1 MDHLAANTQAHHT
14 HNIYS
19 IHSIQFISIP
29 IPFNSAG
36 ISSLSFQLA
45 VSFAYIRT
53 KRSVPSKLIHNTHST
68 GLPLQTKH
76 KNNCIENADIN
87 IQDTHAHTHTQYI
100 TATKLI
106 LAMVNTA
113 NRRKKNE
120 KKTFR
125 LLSLVRSVS
134 VVKHAVIIEQL

>member
-1 MDHLAANTQAHHT
+1 MWCDDDEALFFSFGTIFSLIWFIIFVVVDHLAANTQAHHT

-53 KRSVPSKLIHNTHST
+53 KRSVPPKLIHNTHST

-87 IQDTHAHTHTQYI
+87 IQDTHAHTHTIYYSYE
-100 TATKLI
+100 T
-106 LAMVNTA
+106 NPG
-113 NRRKKNE
+113 
-120 KKTFR
+120 
-125 LLSLVRSVS
+125 
-134 VVKHAVIIEQL
+134 HG